1 MMPDWKNIGT
11 KAIDIV
17 AGVGGAVAGA
27 YGGPAAASGV
37 QQAGGAIKSL
47 VEDGGGAPKQTRS
60 ERFDRADFQARKKS
74 PPVTLGDADTT
85 RAELTRLGWTPEQID
100 TILSGPKPQAEPK
113 PEAEATGQT
122 TGGADWK
129 AIAAAVGSQLKGAL
143 GNQTD
148 TSPAIATKSGTAEKT
163 TANPTDSDKG

>member
-47 VEDGGGAPKQTRS
+47 VEDGGDAPKQTRT
-60 ERFDRADFQARKKS
+60 ERFDRADLGTRRTPAPVVR
-74 PPVTLGDADTT
+74 PPAVNMDQQTKLRSYFAS
-85 RAELTRLGWTPEQID
+85 LGWSGSDLERIMN
-100 TILSGPKPQAEPK
+100 GPK
-113 PEAEATGQT
+113 
-122 TGGADWK
+122 GGER
-129 AIAAAVGSQLKGAL
+129 S
-143 GNQTD
+143 
-148 TSPAIATKSGTAEKT
+148 
-163 TANPTDSDKG
+163 

>member
-47 VEDGGGAPKQTRS
+47 VEDGGDAPKQTRT

-74 PPVTLGDADTT
+74 TPTSVGDEDTT
-85 RAELTRLGWTPEQID
+85 RAELARLGWTREQID
-100 TILSGPKPQAEPK
+100 TILSGPAK
-113 PEAEATGQT
+113 PEAAPKPEATGQT
-122 TGGADWK
+122 TSGVDWK
-129 AIAAAVGSQLKGAL
+129 TIAAVAGTQLKGAL

-148 TSPAIATKSGTAEKT
+148 TSPAIATKSGTVEKT